1 MAHGEQRKVHFLLP
15 LIPTLRGFRKHTLPG
30 GGGQQRQARVQ
41 AHAIGAVL
49 LGLETQHW
57 LRLALKPRPSGV
69 PHRDSPAG
77 AAAHKELPGR
87 VQIKV
92 DTLIGGHLA
101 AQGPQWVPKLPKI
114 PAQKLSILA
123 GSGEEAIAIGV
134 KAEVRDAPLVSSQQ
148 GKRGPIFPGVQA
160 QGAAIGAT
168 GVEGLGWAEGYAGN
182 DATLALPFCKRGSDL
197 AVSARPGCGEDTH
210 SPVKATE
217 ELGAIRGEA
226 ERVGCRQLIQVIV
239 GAKGSPELSSEGI
252 PDVNWVL
259 PAAAGHAER
268 DTDTEAPV

>member
-1 MAHGEQRKVHFLLP
+1 MAHREERKVHFLLP
-15 LIPTLRGFRKHTLPG
+15 LILTLRGLRKHTLPG
-30 GGGQQRQARVQ
+30 GSGQQRQARVQ

-49 LGLETQHW
+49 LGLESQHW
-57 LRLALKPRPSGV
+57 LQLALKPHPAGV
-69 PHRDSPAG
+69 PHRDSPVSV
-77 AAAHKELPGR
+77 AAHEELPGR

-148 GKRGPIFPGVQA
+148 GKRGAIFPGVQA

-197 AVSARPGCGEDTH
+197 AVSAGPGCGEDTH

-226 ERVGCRQLIQVIV
+226 ERVGCCQLIQVIV
-239 GAKGSPELSSEGI
+239 GAKGSPELSGEGV

-268 DTDTEAPV
+268 DMDTEAPV